1 MAQILGNRMSVYRLS
16 AYSRALK
23 KFRELGYVK
32 IFSKNIANTSGVTEF
47 QVRKDFSL
55 YGITG
60 NKRGGYIVEDLI
72 SKIDSIF
79 GKNKIEKV
87 ILIGCGSLGSALLK
101 YRGFEKEGM
110 QVAAGFDED
119 SSKQIKINNIVVYP
133 MSHLQEFIR
142 VNMISAAVLAV
153 PGIVAQEISSLLIK
167 YGILGILNFAPV
179 NLTISENSNVSIIN
193 VNVATELENLLY
205 HVNSNKS
212 KIGTNSLPGS

>member
-1 MAQILGNRMSVYRLS
+1 MSVYRLS

>member
-1 MAQILGNRMSVYRLS
+1 MGNRMSVYRLS